1 MSVKYRLVERN
12 NMGKDKEETPKKLY
26 AQPVYS
32 DLVGFEEL
40 LGEISEAGIPSN
52 QVKRGYGPYEL
63 PDQKTFG
70 SRTTG
75 TVR

>member
-32 DLVGFEEL
+32 DLVGFE
-40 LGEISEAGIPSN
+40 
-52 QVKRGYGPYEL
+52 
-63 PDQKTFG
+63 
-70 SRTTG
+70 
-75 TVR
+75 